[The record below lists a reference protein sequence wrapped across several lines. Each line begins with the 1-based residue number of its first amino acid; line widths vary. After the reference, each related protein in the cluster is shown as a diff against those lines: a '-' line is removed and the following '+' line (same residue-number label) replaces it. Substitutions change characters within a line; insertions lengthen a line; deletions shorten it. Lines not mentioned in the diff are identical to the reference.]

1 MQFPAPALK
10 CRALTHRL
18 SPRMPALRLHL
29 LVCLMLLPLVSIAG
43 DSERGRELAWQYRC
57 MTCHGVE
64 GRTKDP
70 RYPRLA
76 GQQPLYIIDRLEYFQ
91 AEIEPFNEM
100 NGHARPLTAEMK
112 RDLAA
117 YFSEQRL

>member
-1 MQFPAPALK
+1 MAASETATEPIRMSSI
-10 CRALTHRL
+10 RAFVLTGL
-18 SPRMPALRLHL
+18 A
-29 LVCLMLLPLVSIAG
+29 LLPFLAVAG
-43 DSERGRELAWQYRC
+43 DSERGKDLAWQYRC
-57 MTCHGVE
+57 MTCHGVD
-64 GRTKDP
+64 GRSDDP

-76 GQQPLYIIDRLEYFQ
+76 GQKPAYIIERLAYFQ

-100 NGHARPLTAEMK
+100 NGHARPLTDDMK

>member
-1 MQFPAPALK
+1 M
-10 CRALTHRL
+10 
-18 SPRMPALRLHL
+18 PRMTAFLMTCLALF
-29 LVCLMLLPLVSIAG
+29 PLAAAAG
-43 DSERGRELAWQYRC
+43 DSERGRDLAWQYRC

-64 GRTKDP
+64 GRTNDP

-76 GQQPLYIIDRLEYFQ
+76 GQKPAYIIDRLAYFQ

-100 NGHARPLTAEMK
+100 NGHARPLTEDMK

>member
-1 MQFPAPALK
+1 MPVFRTIL
-10 CRALTHRL
+10 L
-18 SPRMPALRLHL
+18 SCL
-29 LVCLMLLPLVSIAG
+29 LLLPLASVAG
-43 DSERGRELAWQYRC
+43 DSERGRELAWQFRC

-64 GRTKDP
+64 GRTNDP

-76 GQQPLYIIDRLEYFQ
+76 GQKPAYIIDRLGYFQ

>member
-1 MQFPAPALK
+1 MAPSETA
-10 CRALTHRL
+10 TE
-18 SPRMPALRLHL
+18 PNRMPCFRAFVLAGLA
-29 LVCLMLLPLVSIAG
+29 LLPYVAFAG
-43 DSERGRELAWQYRC
+43 DSERGRDLAWQFRC
-57 MTCHGVE
+57 MTCHGVD
-64 GRTKDP
+64 GRSNDP

-76 GQQPLYIIDRLEYFQ
+76 GQKPAYIIERLAYFQ

-100 NGHARPLTAEMK
+100 NGHARPLTEDMK

>member
-1 MQFPAPALK
+1 
-10 CRALTHRL
+10 
-18 SPRMPALRLHL
+18 MPALRLHL

>member
-1 MQFPAPALK
+1 MAPSETATELN
-10 CRALTHRL
+10 
-18 SPRMPALRLHL
+18 RMPSIRAFVLAGLT
-29 LVCLMLLPLVSIAG
+29 LLPCVAFAG
-43 DSERGRELAWQYRC
+43 DSERGKELAWQYRC
-57 MTCHGVE
+57 MTCHGVD
-64 GRTKDP
+64 GRSNDP

-76 GQQPLYIIDRLEYFQ
+76 GQKPAYIIERLAYFQ

-100 NGHARPLTAEMK
+100 NGHARPLTEAMK